1 MILKFLELVNSS
13 KLMGATNTLTCKF
26 SSVTERLF
34 RFQTLIF
41 DGSLER
47 STIVVLEKRNSLW
60 LPGTIQ
66 KSFKSFSF
74 GRSYNT
80 NLTYPEK

>member
-1 MILKFLELVNSS
+1 
-13 KLMGATNTLTCKF
+13 MGATNTLTCKF

-47 STIVVLEKRNSLW
+47 STIVVLEKKETPSGCQVRYKRVLKVSRSEEV
-60 LPGTIQ
+60 TIQ
-66 KSFKSFSF
+66 
-74 GRSYNT
+74 T
-80 NLTYPEK
+80 

>member
-1 MILKFLELVNSS
+1 
-13 KLMGATNTLTCKF
+13 MGATNTLTCEF

-47 STIVVLEKRNSLW
+47 STIVVLEKKK
-60 LPGTIQ
+60 LPLVARYDT
-66 KSFKSFSF
+66 KEF
-74 GRSYNT
+74 
-80 NLTYPEK
+80 

>member
-47 STIVVLEKRNSLW
+47 SMIVVLEKKI
-60 LPGTIQ
+60 LPLVARYDTKVLKVSRSEEVTIQ
-66 KSFKSFSF
+66 
-74 GRSYNT
+74 T
-80 NLTYPEK
+80 